1 MSSIPLAS
9 YNVVID
15 RFRAFAEGHHMINA
29 FSHGSLSLVDLPK
42 DQEYPCMHVV
52 PGEVIINKGL
62 RQYTFDIVFFDR
74 PRSKEEEPEYQREVI
89 SDCIRL
95 AEDLIYEVYNGTVL
109 FGDDVQMT
117 GQYSITPFVEYYAQV
132 VTGATLGSFS
142 LIFPNDW
149 NACDIPASYAP
160 GGSGSGGSGSGGGGI
175 TLRVNGTNNAVQ
187 NILDLVQGTN
197 IVIEDLG
204 DGQVRIRA
212 TGGGGG
218 GADWGSIGGT
228 LSDQTDLQS
237 ALDARAT
244 DAELATETSARISG
258 DATNASAISTES
270 SARAAADT
278 TLQNNINAEASTRAS
293 ADTALQAN
301 IDTLD
306 GELSTETTARLAGD
320 ATNAADIAA
329 VQSNLSTHEA
339 DTNNP
344 HSVTKTQV
352 GLSNVDNTSD
362 ANKPI
367 STATQT
373 ALDAKEPTI
382 TAGTTAQYW
391 RGDKTWQTFPTS
403 STTQAIRIGY
413 QGLTCPSSATRYIS
427 QASVMGTT
435 QVQTNQAIEFDCTFK
450 KIIAR
455 IGTAHSGTG
464 TIVFTVQKN
473 SVDTALT
480 VTMPAGSA
488 AGTVVE
494 FASDVSFTAGDLW
507 NIKVVNGA
515 TVTSAVISQISATYQ

>member
-1 MSSIPLAS
+1 MSSIPLTS

-52 PGEVIINKGL
+52 PGEVIINRGL

-149 NACDIPASYAP
+149 SACDIPASYAP
-160 GGSGSGGSGSGGGGI
+160 GGSGSGGSGSSSGGI

-228 LSDQTDLQS
+228 LSDQTDLQA

-244 DAELATETSARISG
+244 GAELAAETSARISG
-258 DATNASAISTES
+258 DATNASAISTE
-270 SARAAADT
+270 ATTRASADT
-278 TLQNNINAEASTRAS
+278 TLQNNINTEASTRAS
-293 ADTALQAN
+293 ADTTLQAY
-301 IDTLD
+301 IDVLD
-306 GELSTETTARLAGD
+306 GELATETTARLTGD
-320 ATNAADIAA
+320 ATNAAGIAA

-352 GLSNVDNTSD
+352 GLDSVDNTSD
-362 ANKPI
+362 ADKPI

-382 TAGTTAQYW
+382 AAGATSQYW
-391 RGDKTWQTFPTS
+391 RGDKTWQTLPTS
-403 STTQAIRIGY
+403 TTIQSIRMGY
-413 QGLTCPSSATRYIS
+413 PGLTCPTNTIRYIGP
-427 QASVMGTT
+427 ASVFGTSESQT
-435 QVQTNQAIEFDCTFK
+435 QQSWIGSSTFK
-450 KIIAR
+450 KIKAR
-455 IGTAHSGTG
+455 IGNAQSGTG
-464 TIVFTVQKN
+464 SLVFTLKIGGV
-473 SVDTALT
+473 STSLT
-480 VTMPAGSA
+480 CTIAASAVAGA
-488 AGTVVE
+488 VVE
-494 FASDVSFTAGDLW
+494 AAVDVSITDGQLW
-507 NIKVVNGA
+507 CVEVDNNA
-515 TVTSAVISQISATYQ
+515 TVTSAIISQIELTYQ